1 MTSKAVFTPC
11 TYIVYQK
18 QNIIRKERD
27 YFLFYYL
34 FKRYVG
40 LLLLL
45 MRLLWRLMWRLLL
58 CLLLSLLLI
67 SWLLFRLQLLSLLL
81 HDMGRRGHVKR
92 RGINRTTTTTT
103 TTAAAAVAIVADISV
118 TSVTAFMGCGVGI

>member
-1 MTSKAVFTPC
+1 MAFDVAFALVFAAEFVVDQLAVIP
-11 TYIVYQK
+11 
-18 QNIIRKERD
+18 
-27 YFLFYYL
+27 
-34 FKRYVG
+34 
-40 LLLLL
+40 
-45 MRLLWRLMWRLLL
+45 
-58 CLLLSLLLI
+58 
-67 SWLLFRLQLLSLLL
+67 RLQLLSLLL